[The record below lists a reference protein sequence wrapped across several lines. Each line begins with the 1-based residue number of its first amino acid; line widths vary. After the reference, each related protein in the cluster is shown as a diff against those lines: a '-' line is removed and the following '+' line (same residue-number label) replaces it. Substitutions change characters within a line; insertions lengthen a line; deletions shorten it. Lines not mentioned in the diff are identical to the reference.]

1 MTKTQVYLKPVQ
13 HHALVEEARERRL
26 SLAALVRELVDQHLH
41 QQLPAPAD
49 RSQALLGVIG
59 LGHSGLSDVAKR
71 HDHYLGDATDE
82 HHRKH
87 TRR

>member
-1 MTKTQVYLKPVQ
+1 MTKTQVYLKPTQ

-41 QQLPAPAD
+41 QRPTASAD
-49 RSQALLGVIG
+49 QRETVLEIIG
-59 LGHSGLSDVAKR
+59 LGRSGRSDIAKR
-71 HDHYLGDATDE
+71 HDHDLGEAIDE